1 MINFKDALSQHR
13 PWQPSMCPNVQW
25 FAPGD
30 TESEWQAN
38 MNNTKR
44 RGYLER
50 QGWHHAHAIEY
61 RYNQDGFRGSDFDL
75 QQRALMV
82 LGCSFTFGVGLAEK
96 QVWPWIV
103 AAQLGMPCM
112 NLAWGGCGSDRCFR
126 MAEYWVPRAR
136 PKYVVML
143 TPPRGRVELILNDD
157 NLEAQNFMPQ
167 NAGIDSWFK
176 MFISADENSRINEIK
191 NQLAIREIC
200 VLFDIPCL
208 IYKTDD
214 LTTILGDKRDH
225 ARDFRHQGPN
235 THRAFAERVT
245 QDLLTQAH

>member
-112 NLAWGGCGSDRCFR
+112 TLAWGGCGSDRCFR
-126 MAEYWVPRAR
+126 MAEYWVQFHVWRRASG
-136 PKYVVML
+136 KTSLAMD
-143 TPPRGRVELILNDD
+143 RGRT
-157 NLEAQNFMPQ
+157 
-167 NAGIDSWFK
+167 
-176 MFISADENSRINEIK
+176 SRYALHES
-191 NQLAIREIC
+191 
-200 VLFDIPCL
+200 CL
-208 IYKTDD
+208 GR
-214 LTTILGDKRDH
+214 LR
-225 ARDFRHQGPN
+225 Q
-235 THRAFAERVT
+235 
-245 QDLLTQAH
+245 